1 MLCEWRLR
9 EKGADSNPYNDYR
22 NFSTVFCLKI
32 NHGGAFTKPPKIRYK
47 DGKINHG
54 DAFTKPPKIRYKGGK
69 VYWIDTIDFDEF
81 FVNKGLRKLATDS
94 DVLEMLKFVPKYKVI
109 DLYVEHSVTK
119 EPMNIDHF
127 LGATLTRISF
137 IINDD
142 K

>member
-47 DGKINHG
+47 DGKVN
-54 DAFTKPPKIRYKGGK
+54 
-69 VYWIDTIDFDEF
+69 WIDTIDFDEF
-81 FVNKGLRKLATDS
+81 SVNEGLRKLATDS
-94 DVLEMLKFVPKYKVI
+94 DVLEILKFVPKYKVI

-119 EPMNIDHF
+119 EPVNIDHF
-127 LGATLTRISF
+127 VGATLTRISF